1 LSFIALS
8 GFGALGFY
16 QIYKRIS
23 KKILAFVGY
32 AVFVS
37 AIFIIMPNN
46 PDLITAPADLITGFR
61 VVSIVGVSAYWLSVG
76 IVLGVLWQ
84 KLQPDA
90 IKQSKF
96 Q

>member
-1 LSFIALS
+1 
-8 GFGALGFY
+8 
-16 QIYKRIS
+16 
-23 KKILAFVGY
+23 
-32 AVFVS
+32 
-37 AIFIIMPNN
+37 MPNN